1 MISPLPLLL
10 ALGLLALPLA
20 RAESDVAA
28 ARQAD
33 DARVAAFTSGDAAKL
48 AAIFSDDLTYV
59 HSTGKVN
66 HKADFIATLSSGAL
80 RYLSIDYEAREF
92 QAVAPGVVL
101 VRGRCLVHS
110 HSDKEEHNHLSFLM
124 VFRREG
130 DGVWRFLAWQSCKLS
145 ADSPPW
151 PVKG

>member
-1 MISPLPLLL
+1 MISKLPLLL

-33 DARVAAFTSGDAAKL
+33 DARVIALTSGDPAKM
-48 AAIFSDDLTYV
+48 AAIFSDELTYV

-66 HKADFIATLSSGAL
+66 HKADFLATLSSGAL
-80 RYLSIDYEAREF
+80 RYVSIDYDAREF
-92 QAVAPGVVL
+92 QVVAPGVVL
-101 VRGRCLVHS
+101 VRGRCLIHS
-110 HSDKEEHNHLSFLM
+110 RSDKEEHNHLSFLM
-124 VFRREG
+124 VYRREA

-145 ADSPPW
+145 AGSPAW
-151 PVKG
+151 PAQG